1 MTVETARPARLLF
14 VVTEDWFF
22 ASHFLSV
29 AVAAR
34 AAGFDVA
41 VTVRVRD
48 PALRRRIEAA
58 GVRVIPSAH
67 ERGHFGPL
75 AMLGHARAFARLFRA
90 ERPDIVHLVSVRLVV
105 LAGFGAL
112 MAGVPRRVQAVTGL
126 GLMGASR
133 GAKARAARATLGRL
147 LRGPLGG
154 GRAHHVFENREDPV
168 LLGMDPDGSRVT
180 VVGGAGIDPAREAAQ
195 PLPPMP
201 PLRAALVA
209 RMVHSKGVDVA
220 VEALRRARAAG
231 APVELSLYGA
241 PDPEN
246 PRAVTEEQLRRW
258 SAEPG
263 IAWHGHAADVAA
275 VWRAHH
281 VVLVPSRGGEGLP
294 RSLLEGAAAARAVLT
309 TATPGC
315 ATFARDGIEGFV
327 VPPDDPDALAD
338 ALVTLA
344 HDPEL
349 VERFALAARARV
361 LDGFT
366 AERVA
371 ADFVG
376 VYRTL
381 AEGLR

>member
-1 MTVETARPARLLF
+1 
-14 VVTEDWFF
+14 
-22 ASHFLSV
+22 
-29 AVAAR
+29 
-34 AAGFDVA
+34 
-41 VTVRVRD
+41 
-48 PALRRRIEAA
+48 
-58 GVRVIPSAH
+58 
-67 ERGHFGPL
+67 
-75 AMLGHARAFARLFRA
+75 
-90 ERPDIVHLVSVRLVV
+90 
-105 LAGFGAL
+105 
-112 MAGVPRRVQAVTGL
+112 
-126 GLMGASR
+126 
-133 GAKARAARATLGRL
+133 
-147 LRGPLGG
+147 
-154 GRAHHVFENREDPV
+154 
-168 LLGMDPDGSRVT
+168 
-180 VVGGAGIDPAREAAQ
+180 
-195 PLPPMP
+195 
-201 PLRAALVA
+201 
-209 RMVHSKGVDVA
+209 
-220 VEALRRARAAG
+220 
-231 APVELSLYGA
+231 
-241 PDPEN
+241 
-246 PRAVTEEQLRRW
+246 VTEEQLRRW

-344 HDPEL
+344 HDPAL